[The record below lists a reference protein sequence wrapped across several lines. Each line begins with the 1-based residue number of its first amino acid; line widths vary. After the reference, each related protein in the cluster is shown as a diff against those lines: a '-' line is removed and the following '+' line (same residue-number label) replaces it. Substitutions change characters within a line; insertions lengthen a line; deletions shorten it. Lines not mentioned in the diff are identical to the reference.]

1 VKKSFKHKEEKKQSK
16 KTFTVK
22 KAKGKEKKIDREKR
36 RERF

>member
-1 VKKSFKHKEEKKQSK
+1 VKKKSFKQRRKKA
-16 KTFTVK
+16 VK